1 MTYHDY
7 LHNHKRVTYSGLM
20 LSGKL
25 KDQIEKVDR
34 KSQEQSDK
42 VIGTAN
48 AKDRD
53 LFSNLQPSSIES
65 KRGRNLSAP
74 EVLRCFDVGA
84 RIKVS

>member
-1 MTYHDY
+1 MMGSSLT
-7 LHNHKRVTYSGLM
+7 
-20 LSGKL
+20 LS
-25 KDQIEKVDR
+25 DDVCSPPDNDR

-42 VIGTAN
+42 VISTAN
-48 AKDRD
+48 AKNRN